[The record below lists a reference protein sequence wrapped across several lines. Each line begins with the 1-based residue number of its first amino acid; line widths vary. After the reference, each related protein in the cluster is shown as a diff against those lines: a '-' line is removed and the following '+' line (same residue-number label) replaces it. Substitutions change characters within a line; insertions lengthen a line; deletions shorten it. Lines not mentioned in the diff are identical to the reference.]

1 MIFLL
6 KCYVLFGMIFV
17 GFFVMFGLR
26 VNLNVVI
33 GVMVNNYIV
42 VVDGE
47 IICRVR
53 CWYNMVYLNI
63 IDIIMFMGV
72 IIN

>member
-1 MIFLL
+1 MFVYVFL
-6 KCYVLFGMIFV
+6 KCYVLFGMIFI

-33 GVMVNNYIV
+33 GVMVNNYMV

-47 IICRVR
+47 IICRVS
-53 CWYNMVYLNI
+53 WI
-63 IDIIMFMGV
+63 IV
-72 IIN
+72 